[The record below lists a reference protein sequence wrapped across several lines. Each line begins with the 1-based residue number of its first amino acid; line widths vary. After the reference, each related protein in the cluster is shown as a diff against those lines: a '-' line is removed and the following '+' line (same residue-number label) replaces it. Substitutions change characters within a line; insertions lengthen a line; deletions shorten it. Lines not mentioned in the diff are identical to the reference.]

1 MSNIQQQLQM
11 LLQQQKA
18 LNIAV
23 NQCAAAIESQGES
36 TKADLNS
43 LISGAMINE
52 IPLQDHTIATM
63 PDHFREQ
70 YVALLIHA
78 LKTAT
83 PLLSEAQ
90 YTLLGLLL
98 RSMKLP
104 QKNSAYFENSQE
116 INSDFLLSFKKENTS
131 DSAASFMMDLMLIAR
146 IPGNFSAQ
154 SLQLFSQLSELLG
167 LTAKQLREIDEWCAY
182 LLGLSDKVS
191 LKKEEVKEEVKKLC
205 TFLEIIELALEEEF
219 GLQEEF
225 SLLVTKINTGLI
237 INSET
242 PLIKVDCSPLILNIF
257 KDNLYFIE
265 NIKQKCYS
273 DNLFLLSYPGYFYSN
288 FKKGDLIKGDLLKEQ
303 KNEAVLKEI
312 SNLMDDVYREEK
324 DDMLKE
330 ISDYLKKSKSKNIL
344 LGYYYPLPRFALFWF
359 SFIDFD
365 ALIQGQ

>member
-18 LNIAV
+18 LNLAV
-23 NQCAAAIESQGES
+23 HQCAAAIESQEES
-36 TKADLNS
+36 TKADLHG
-43 LISGAMINE
+43 LISSVMINE
-52 IPLQDHTIATM
+52 IKLQDHTIATM
-63 PDHFREQ
+63 PDHFKEQ

-104 QKNSAYFENSQE
+104 QKNSAYFESSQE

-182 LLGLSDKVS
+182 LLGLSKTITLEKINIQEDIGS
-191 LKKEEVKEEVKKLC
+191 TDYFDLGEKKA
-205 TFLEIIELALEEEF
+205 IITE
-219 GLQEEF
+219 
-225 SLLVTKINTGLI
+225 INTGI
-237 INSET
+237 INGEKKPLLKYSIDTSSKWYEPFSWGRESNKSNSET
-242 PLIKVDCSPLILNIF
+242 LMKYTIRSPAPL
-257 KDNLYFIE
+257 
-265 NIKQKCYS
+265 
-273 DNLFLLSYPGYFYSN
+273 GYFVTT
-288 FKKGDLIKGDLLKEQ
+288 KVVGEEIKFT
-303 KNEAVLKEI
+303 
-312 SNLMDDVYREEK
+312 
-324 DDMLKE
+324 
-330 ISDYLKKSKSKNIL
+330 KKSSSSSSSSSSSGRTTNSWIIATMSSSDVPEHIRKALHRGVSTSNDQSSEEDIL
-344 LGYYYPLPRFALFWF
+344 LGDYYPLPHFALFWL